1 MKQIPLSMVRT
12 MSLILSIV
20 LMTLFAQL
28 PASAGQFPIPDT
40 GQTTCYGD
48 EGNVIDPCPKPGEPF
63 YGQDANYAINPRS
76 YTKLDERGNDL
87 PITATS
93 WTMVR
98 DNVTGLIWEVKTDDG
113 SIHDKD
119 DTYSWEEAESI
130 FIAGVNAKNFGG
142 HSDWRLPDINELA
155 SITNKGQYLPAID
168 EAYFPNIISNSYW
181 SSTTYA
187 SDSDGAW
194 RVNFSNGDVDFYY
207 KSHSYYVRAVRG
219 GQTLDTGSFDYLVI
233 NGNETVT
240 DPKTNLMW
248 QQNSVS
254 EFMTWQE
261 ALSHCEALSLGG
273 YDDWRLPT
281 ATELQSIVDYGQYS
295 PAIDVTFFPDSVSS
309 GYWSSTTYAYNSGY
323 AWLVNFNDGY
333 VDDRNKSRSYYVRA
347 VRGGQSSDIGPFDPL
362 VISVEAT
369 PHQGTIPFETTLTC
383 TISSGNPPYTTQW
396 AFGDGA
402 TGNGESITHTY
413 AAGGSYTAVATVT
426 DAQGNRVS
434 HSVEVFG
441 ISLDAIDIS
450 PTRVTL
456 TQPGDAMR
464 FLVRGY
470 RNNGD
475 IVIPESIIWT
485 SSDPNVVT
493 VEDGNAVAVG
503 EGIAVITATVGELIA
518 EAQVQVNF
526 DPVGIDVSPV
536 LLFLAVGE
544 SASPVVTLLYPDGGQ
559 RELSEVSEFTL
570 SLVSGSEFV
579 RIDGQ
584 NVVGLS
590 NGVSTVAV
598 SAGTLSETFRVS
610 VSAPIPLNI
619 VPGAVRVKPLEAVTV
634 AIDGGT
640 APYTPADGMG
650 TITQSRGKTLWQ
662 LLAPSEGGDS
672 IYKISDGSGQ
682 AAELNLT
689 VLVPLTI
696 HYQSAGSPRRRSGT
710 THPSGQRDIDES
722 FALNALGGVP
732 PFTWHSPSGEIVPD
746 PSDDGDHALIYY
758 TPPDTPGIYTV
769 TVVDSGGQRQEF
781 KVSTYQAYNVLP
793 ERLYLSP
800 EESGDVSIYGGVSP
814 YGIDAENGSVGAV
827 KEFPGVYIFSYTAPS
842 MVGEYMVTISDARG
856 SQTRIYI
863 TVKEALA
870 ASPSQQMMTG
880 RETKSF
886 EIVGA
891 VGNDDEIFVTALKG
905 AVDLHP
911 NEMRFTYE
919 APEKAGRDVVT
930 ITDASGAQCEVVI
943 DIVGSDHDSETLFFI
958 QPVTA
963 TLLKNEKKRYKA
975 VGGTGQDIAWRCDV
989 GGISGQHQPSI
1000 EYTAPDNN
1008 AVNTTLSAMDSAE
1021 HEATAEIHVVS
1032 DHVLISPSQ
1041 VYLKP
1046 GEQVEFQGHFGTG
1059 RYTFTWT
1066 AGEGAPAE
1074 SVERND
1080 RDASNQT
1087 GTSGSLIYTAP
1098 AKTGTHIITVF
1109 DSAGNS
1115 DSAEV
1120 IVSGGAKR
1128 REIETAALF
1137 DIIDP
1142 SDYPNAETQPVGVG
1156 NVQSGQE
1163 TFAMAFDFPNYEDAE
1178 GNRIPTNFY
1187 VAGIIPDLNS
1197 LILFDGV
1204 GGIHLPGSIQ
1214 PCMSS
1219 VTDAVYFEGLRFDYC
1234 HLGAPLAMDIYIVAV
1249 ASKFD
1254 PNGNL
1259 SFEPADAPFELW
1271 HFDCS
1276 FPQCR

>member
-1 MKQIPLSMVRT
+1 MTDEVKMLKKIMMTALLFW
-12 MSLILSIV
+12 MSIS
-20 LMTLFAQL
+20 
-28 PASAGQFPIPDT
+28 PAMAGFVANGDGTVSDT
-40 GQTTCYGD
+40 
-48 EGNVIDPCPKPGEPF
+48 
-63 YGQDANYAINPRS
+63 
-76 YTKLDERGNDL
+76 
-87 PITATS
+87 
-93 WTMVR
+93 
-98 DNVTGLIWEVKTDDG
+98 VTGLMW
-113 SIHDKD
+113 SQ
-119 DTYSWEEAESI
+119 DTLGGMDWASAMAHCETLV
-130 FIAGVNAKNFGG
+130 FAGYN
-142 HSDWRLPDINELA
+142 DWRLPNR
-155 SITNKGQYLPAID
+155 N
-168 EAYFPNIISNSYW
+168 
-181 SSTTYA
+181 
-187 SDSDGAW
+187 
-194 RVNFSNGDVDFYY
+194 
-207 KSHSYYVRAVRG
+207 
-219 GQTLDTGSFDYLVI
+219 
-233 NGNETVT
+233 
-240 DPKTNLMW
+240 
-248 QQNSVS
+248 
-254 EFMTWQE
+254 
-261 ALSHCEALSLGG
+261 
-273 YDDWRLPT
+273 
-281 ATELQSIVDYGQYS
+281 ELQSLVDYSIYYPS
-295 PAIDVTFFPDSVSS
+295 IDATFFPDTVSS
-309 GYWSSTTYAYNSGY
+309 GYWSSTTNASNSDH
-323 AWLVNFNDGY
+323 AWLVNFGNGS
-333 VDDRNKSRSYYVRA
+333 VGSSHKSTSYYARGVR
-347 VRGGQSSDIGPFDPL
+347 RGQASDIGPFDSL
-362 VISVEAT
+362 VISVGAT
-369 PHQGTIPFETTLTC
+369 PLQGFDRLLTTLTC
-383 TISSGNPPYTTQW
+383 TIPSGNPPYTVEW
-396 AFGDGA
+396 DFGDGT
-402 TGNGESITHTY
+402 TGSGDSVIHIY
-413 AAGGSYTAVATVT
+413 DGGGRYTAMATVT
-426 DAQGNRVS
+426 DAQGNRATD
-434 HSVEVFG
+434 SVELFVIALGAIG
-441 ISLDAIDIS
+441 ISPS
-450 PTRVTL
+450 RSTL

-464 FLVRGY
+464 LLVRGY

-475 IVIPESIIWT
+475 IVTPESIIWT

-544 SASPVVTLLYPDGGQ
+544 SASPAVSLVYPDGRQ
-559 RELSEVSEFTL
+559 RELSDRDASEFTL
-570 SLVSGSEFV
+570 SVVNGSEFV
-579 RIDGQ
+579 RVDGQ
-584 NVVGLS
+584 SVVGVS

-598 SAGTLSETFRVS
+598 SAATLPQTFRVS

-619 VPGAVRVKPLEAVTV
+619 IPGAVRVKPLETV
-634 AIDGGT
+634 RVEIDGGT
-640 APYTPADGMG
+640 PPYTPDEGRG
-650 TITQSRGKTLWQ
+650 TITRAKGKTIWYLT
-662 LLAPSEGGDS
+662 APSEGGDS

-696 HYQSAGSPRRRSGT
+696 HYQSAESPRRRSGT

-746 PSDDGDHALIYY
+746 PSDDGDHAIIYY

-842 MVGEYMVTISDARG
+842 TVGEYMVTISDARG
-856 SQTRIYI
+856 SQTRLYI

-870 ASPSQQMMTG
+870 VSPSQQMMTG
-880 RETKSF
+880 RETKPF

-943 DIVGSDHDSETLFFI
+943 NIVGSDHDSETLFFI

-975 VGGTGQDIAWRCDV
+975 VGGNGQDIAWRCDV

-1046 GEQVEFQGHFGTG
+1046 GEQVEFQGNFGTG

-1066 AGEGAPAE
+1066 EGEGAPAE
-1074 SVERND
+1074 SVERSD

-1115 DSAEV
+1115 DTAEV

-1156 NVQSGQE
+1156 NVQSGKE

-1204 GGIHLPGSIQ
+1204 GGIHPPGSIQ
-1214 PCMSS
+1214 PCMSG
-1219 VTDAVYFEGLRFDYC
+1219 VTDAVYFEGLSFDYC
-1234 HLGAPLAMDIYIVAV
+1234 HPGAPLAMDIYIVAV

-1254 PNGNL
+1254 PNENL
-1259 SFEPADAPFELW
+1259 SFDPVDAPFELW
-1271 HFDCS
+1271 HFGFS